1 MVLRFMRHDEK
12 PKELEINIFG
22 EKNEFQHWRSDENQ
36 KELEIKKLD
45 KKRNFSTGGLI
56 IGGVGQSVY

>member
-22 EKNEFQHWRSDENQ
+22 EKM
-36 KELEIKKLD
+36 
-45 KKRNFSTGGLI
+45 NFSTGGVMGIKKNWKSKIWIKKGISAL
-56 IGGVGQSVY
+56 VV

>member
-36 KELEIKKLD
+36 KELDIKKLD
-45 KKRNFSTGGLI
+45 KKGISAL
-56 IGGVGQSVY
+56 VV